1 VARLSDI
8 TSTEKLLK
16 VIRSRK
22 KDASVPADPSPTEPL
37 PSKTG
42 RFRIS
47 LPGLISLQKSST
59 IGIDIGH
66 DYLHLV
72 RVVKT
77 TGGHWEITDRTR
89 FTLPPETSRETPEFS
104 SFLKSSLASF
114 CGSEKQADLWVN
126 MSAGKVDVR
135 HIRIP
140 KVPRKQIANVVFW
153 TVKKEAPFDEKE
165 MLLDFET
172 QGEVIDQGIPKLAI
186 MVYTAPR
193 REVEELKA
201 LFSRIGRPLTGI
213 SIVPFSVQNLFR
225 TGWIPTQ
232 EGTVANLFIG
242 NDFSRIDIYTI
253 DKLVMTRGIKAGI
266 NSMVEALVERLNE
279 QKPDAVAPALTIEE
293 GRKIIRS
300 LGPDSPPLE
309 KSNAGF
315 GLRKEDIF
323 EMIRPALERLTRQV
337 ERTFEHYTTT
347 MPGERI
353 VRIYVSGAM
362 NFYQPIVDY
371 VGSQLGIASDVL
383 DPLNGHDSAVCRD
396 GEDALCIS
404 ERIAFGPA
412 LGLALSDKHLT
423 PNLMFTYKD
432 KAREASVIRIN
443 RVVFAAFI
451 ATVFVCAG
459 VFIFQNYAI
468 ANKKET
474 IAGIEKQM
482 ARIGQPV
489 DRNRLLQ
496 MAAKVAQ
503 RRQLSRSYAD
513 RYLGMVLISELAALT
528 PENIRFTDLKI
539 NFGPPQTGE
548 ASKRTQDAPKARIEE
563 VTVEGLILGERTLFE
578 TSLASYTMALDASP
592 LFRQVSI
599 QKNTVEPYIKDE
611 ALHFILNLKVEEQV
625 HG

>member
-1 VARLSDI
+1 
-8 TSTEKLLK
+8 
-16 VIRSRK
+16 
-22 KDASVPADPSPTEPL
+22 VPAGAGSAEPL
-37 PSKTG
+37 PPKTG
-42 RFRIS
+42 RFKIP
-47 LPGLISLQKSST
+47 LPGLIALQKSST

-66 DYLHLV
+66 DSLHLV
-72 RVVKT
+72 RVIRA
-77 TGGHWEITDRTR
+77 TGGKWEIINRRR
-89 FTLPPETSRETPEFS
+89 FTLPPKTSRDTPEFS

-114 CGSEKQADLWVN
+114 CGSEKQSDLWVN
-126 MSAGKVDVR
+126 TSAGKVDVR

-140 KVPRKQIANVVFW
+140 KVPRKQIANVVYW
-153 TVKKEAPFDEKE
+153 TVKKETPFDEKE

-172 QGEVIDQGIPKLAI
+172 QGEVIEQGIPKLAV

-193 REVEELKA
+193 RDVEELKA

-213 SIVPFSVQNLFR
+213 SIVPFAIQNLFR
-225 TGWIPTQ
+225 TAWIPSG

-242 NDFSRIDIYTI
+242 NDFSRIDIYST

-266 NSMVEALVERLNE
+266 NSMVEALVDHLNE
-279 QKPDAVAPALTIEE
+279 QKRDAAAPALTIEQ

-309 KSNAGF
+309 ASDAGF
-315 GLRKEDIF
+315 RVRKEDIL
-323 EMIRPALERLTRQV
+323 EMIQPALERLTRQV
-337 ERTFEHYTTT
+337 ERTFEHYAAT

-362 NFYQPIVDY
+362 NVYQPIVDH
-371 VGSQLGIASDVL
+371 VGSQLGIASTML
-383 DPLNGHDSAVCRD
+383 DPLSGQDSATRRD
-396 GEDALCIS
+396 GEDALSIS

-423 PNLMFTYKD
+423 PNLMFTYQD

-443 RVVFAAFI
+443 RVVFAAFMV
-451 ATVFVCAG
+451 AVFVCAG

-474 IAGIEKQM
+474 IAAIEKQM
-482 ARIGQPV
+482 AHVGPPI

-496 MAAKVAQ
+496 MAARIAQ
-503 RRQLSRSYAD
+503 RRQLSKGYAD

-528 PENIRFTDLKI
+528 PANIRFIDLKI
-539 NFGPPQTGE
+539 NFGPAQTGD
-548 ASKRTQDAPKARIEE
+548 ASKQAKDAPKARVEE

-578 TSLASYTMALDASP
+578 TSLASYTMALEASP

-599 QKNTVEPYIKDE
+599 QTNTVGPYIKDE

>member
-1 VARLSDI
+1 VARLNDI

-16 VIRSRK
+16 VIRNRK
-22 KDASVPADPSPTEPL
+22 AEASIPAGEGSAERL
-37 PSKTG
+37 PPKTG
-42 RFRIS
+42 RFKIP

-59 IGIDIGH
+59 VGIDIGH

-77 TGGHWEITDRTR
+77 TGGKWELIDRRR
-89 FTLPPETSRETPEFS
+89 FALPPNMSRDAPEFS
-104 SFLKSSLASF
+104 SFLKSSLASV
-114 CGSEKQADLWVN
+114 CDSAIQSDLWVN
-126 MSAGKVDVR
+126 MSTGKVDVR

-140 KVPRKQIANVVFW
+140 KVPRKQIANVVYW
-153 TVKKEAPFDEKE
+153 TVKKETPFDEKE

-172 QGEVIDQGIPKLAI
+172 QGEVIDQGIAKLAV

-193 REVEELKA
+193 REIEALKA

-213 SIVPFSVQNLFR
+213 SIIPFAVQNLFR
-225 TGWIPTQ
+225 TAWIPTH

-242 NDFSRIDIYTI
+242 NDFSRIDIYCA
-253 DKLVMTRGIKAGI
+253 DKLAMTRGIKAGMS
-266 NSMVEALVERLNE
+266 SMVEALVDRFNE
-279 QKPDAVAPALTIEE
+279 LKRDAAASALTIEQ

-300 LGPDSPPLE
+300 LGPDSPSLE
-309 KSNAGF
+309 AGDAGF
-315 GLRKEDIF
+315 EFRKEDIF
-323 EMIRPALERLTRQV
+323 EMMRPALERLTRQV
-337 ERTFEHYTTT
+337 ERTFEHYAVT

-353 VRIYVSGAM
+353 VRIYLSGVV
-362 NFYQPIVDY
+362 NLYQPIVDY
-371 VGSQLGIASDVL
+371 VGSQLGIAGAVL
-383 DPLNGHDSAVCRD
+383 NPLNEQDSAACRD
-396 GEDALCIS
+396 GGDDLCVS

-412 LGLALSDKHLT
+412 LGLALSDKQHT

-432 KAREASVIRIN
+432 KEREASVVRIN
-443 RVVFAAFI
+443 RAVFAAFM
-451 ATVFVCAG
+451 VSVVVCAG
-459 VFIFQNYAI
+459 IFLFQNYAV
-468 ANKKET
+468 AEKKET
-474 IAGIEKQM
+474 IAGIERQT

-513 RYLGMVLISELAALT
+513 RYLGMVLISELTALT
-528 PENIRFTDLKI
+528 PANIRFTDLKI
-539 NFGPPQTGE
+539 NFGPAQTGD
-548 ASKRTQDAPKARIEE
+548 ASKQTKDVPKARIEE

-578 TSLASYTMALDASP
+578 ASLASYTMALDASP

-599 QKNTVEPYIKDE
+599 QKSTVGPYIKDE